1 MKPHVTVHMISSVD
15 GRIKT
20 SRWSPF
26 EGRGE
31 YEKVHDL
38 LEGDA
43 WMCGRVTMSGYARG
57 EAPYPATDERLPRID
72 HIARRDAASHAVALD
87 ASGKLACGR
96 DSIDAD
102 HLVVVLSESVSD
114 AHLAGLRRDGVSY
127 IFGGEREIDFARV
140 LETLNREFGIARL
153 LVEGGGRFNGSLLKA
168 GVVDELSLLLAPA
181 VDGLAG
187 GGAVFDYDGAPDD
200 DAAKGLR
207 FTLASSQPREGGVMW
222 LRYKVER
229 G

>member
-1 MKPHVTVHMISSVD
+1 MKPHVTVHMITSVD

-57 EAPYPATDERLPRID
+57 EAPYPAGAESLPRTD
-72 HIARRDAASHAVALD
+72 HIARRDAASYAVALD
-87 ASGKLACGR
+87 ASGKLVWGR

-102 HLVVVLSESVSD
+102 HLVVVLSEAVSD

-127 IFGGEREIDFARV
+127 IFGGAREIDFARV

-153 LVEGGGRFNGSLLKA
+153 LVEGGGRINGSLLKA

-187 GGAVFDYDGAPDD
+187 GGALFDYDGTAD
-200 DAAKGLR
+200 DASAKGLR
-207 FTLASSQPREGGVMW
+207 LTLLSSQPREGGVMW
-222 LRYKVER
+222 LRYRVER
-229 G
+229 A

>member
-1 MKPHVTVHMISSVD
+1 MKPHVTVHMITSVD

-31 YEKVHDL
+31 YEKVHDQ

-57 EAPYPATDERLPRID
+57 TAPYPATAEKLPRTD
-72 HIARRDAASHAVALD
+72 HVARRDAASYAVALD
-87 ASGKLACGR
+87 ASGVLAWGR
-96 DSIDAD
+96 DAIDAD
-102 HLVVVLSESVSD
+102 HLVVVLSESVPDS
-114 AHLAGLRRDGVSY
+114 HLAGLRRDGVSY
-127 IFGGEREIDFARV
+127 VFGGEREIDFARV

-153 LVEGGGRFNGSLLKA
+153 LVEGGGRINGSLLKA

-187 GGAVFDYDGAPDD
+187 GGALFDYDGAPDD
-200 DAAKGLR
+200 GTAKGLR
-207 FTLASSQPREGGVMW
+207 LTLTASQPREGGVMW

>member
-1 MKPHVTVHMISSVD
+1 MKPHVIVHMITSVD

-57 EAPYPATDERLPRID
+57 VAPYPATGEVLPRTD
-72 HIARRDAASHAVALD
+72 HVARRDAPSYAVALD
-87 ASGKLACGR
+87 ASGKLAWAR
-96 DSIDAD
+96 DAIDAD
-102 HLVVVLSESVSD
+102 HLVVVLSESVPDS
-114 AHLAGLRRDGVSY
+114 HLAGLKRDGVSY
-127 IFGGEREIDFARV
+127 IFGGKREIDFARV

-153 LVEGGGRFNGSLLKA
+153 LVEGGGRINGSLLRA

-187 GGAVFDYDGAPDD
+187 SGAVFDGDGTPDGA
-200 DAAKGLR
+200 AAEGLAGFQQCDR
-207 FTLASSQPREGGVMW
+207 
-222 LRYKVER
+222 
-229 G
+229 

>member
-1 MKPHVTVHMISSVD
+1 MKPHVTVHMITSVD

-43 WMCGRVTMSGYARG
+43 WMCGRVTMSGYARS
-57 EAPYPATDERLPRID
+57 EAPYPATIDTLPRTD
-72 HIARRDAASHAVALD
+72 HIARRDAASYAVALD
-87 ASGKLACGR
+87 ASGKLAWGR

-127 IFGGEREIDFARV
+127 VFGGRDDIDFGRV
-140 LETLNREFGIARL
+140 LETLHREFGIKRL
-153 LVEGGGRFNGSLLKA
+153 LVEGGGRINGSLLKA
-168 GVVDELSLLLAPA
+168 GLVDELSLLLAPA

-187 GGAVFDYDGAPDD
+187 GAALFDYDGAPDD
-200 DAAKGLR
+200 ASAKDLR
-207 FTLASSQPREGGVMW
+207 LSLVSSQPREGGVMW